1 MNLNI
6 HWMPT
11 NRLNATQIRPCASWA
26 QQSFES
32 MLCTSNLKKQSRHQQ
47 LDVDAKQQQHLAQHL
62 VVYNTSSSYPALVP
76 QFSDVEARPETLHLI
91 TVGGYKLATLFGDVT
106 CKPAT

>member
-11 NRLNATQIRPCASWA
+11 NQLNATQIRPCASWA
-26 QQSFES
+26 QQSLQS

-47 LDVDAKQQQHLAQHL
+47 LDVDAKQQQHLASL
-62 VVYNTSSSYPALVP
+62 KCFFFLPCLGSSVV
-76 QFSDVEARPETLHLI
+76 
-91 TVGGYKLATLFGDVT
+91 
-106 CKPAT
+106 

>member
-11 NRLNATQIRPCASWA
+11 YRLNATQIRPCAPWA
-26 QQSFES
+26 QQSFQS

-47 LDVDAKQQQHLAQHL
+47 LDVDAKQQHLASL
-62 VVYNTSSSYPALVP
+62 KIADWLLPTLPSS
-76 QFSDVEARPETLHLI
+76 
-91 TVGGYKLATLFGDVT
+91 
-106 CKPAT
+106 